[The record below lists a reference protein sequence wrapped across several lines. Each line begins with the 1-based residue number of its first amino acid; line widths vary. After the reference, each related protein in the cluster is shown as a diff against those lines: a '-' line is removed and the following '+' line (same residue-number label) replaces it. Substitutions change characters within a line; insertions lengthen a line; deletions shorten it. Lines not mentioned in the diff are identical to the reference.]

1 MVDVFGGAVFA
12 ADFVCAFCHTLHFS
26 GMSAHS
32 LVGRAVSAAL
42 FPAPRGRMVFSGA
55 AGLSVGAAD
64 AKRLPAVAGTGDN
77 TGGAGVGHTRGV
89 SEGDAHGFRVYLGH
103 AFECERDFFCYF
115 FMGSRV

>member
-32 LVGRAVSAAL
+32 LVGRAVSAAR
-42 FPAPRGRMVFSGA
+42 AHGFSGA
-55 AGLSVGAAD
+55 AGLSMGAAD
-64 AKRLPAVAGTGDN
+64 TGRLPAGGRTGDN
-77 TGGAGVGHTRGV
+77 TGGV

>member
-42 FPAPRGRMVFSGA
+42 FLPFGCVVFWGA

-64 AKRLPAVAGTGDN
+64 TGRLPAVTGAGDN
-77 TGGAGVGHTRGV
+77 TGGV
-89 SEGDAHGFRVYLGH
+89 SEGDAYGFRVYLGY

>member
-42 FPAPRGRMVFSGA
+42 FLPFGHMVSQVQPVLAWVLRIRGVY
-55 AGLSVGAAD
+55 L
-64 AKRLPAVAGTGDN
+64 LAGTGDN
-77 TGGAGVGHTRGV
+77 TGGV